1 MFSRPRHRIC
11 SATSEGLHLTS
22 EEWVLIL
29 DALSAYQH
37 NDAYLPLYEKLLAEL
52 PASQIRRRKG

>member
-1 MFSRPRHRIC
+1 M
-11 SATSEGLHLTS
+11 A
-22 EEWVLIL
+22 EEWKMIL